1 VKEKTP
7 DLGVFFVVSLRLS
20 SNLMLVTDDFLNCAK
35 KIFYLCIVIDKETS
49 LIQKK
54 YNKLKIKGLF

>member
-49 LIQKK
+49 LTQKK
-54 YNKLKIKGLF
+54 IQL